1 MICPPLGVVSIW
13 VTPRFR
19 DDKYVL
25 DYCFVWRTVE
35 TLVGLPYSLFGSIKY
50 AEYIKKKLDNELGF
64 EMSRDSNL
72 KVGTLTY
79 IALSLHMK
87 TDDYNKRIAKSIVD
101 AASI

>member
-1 MICPPLGVVSIW
+1 MNPLGLVNIW
-13 VTPRFR
+13 VTPRFHEN
-19 DDKYVL
+19 KYLL

-35 TLVGLPYSLFGSIKY
+35 ALVGFPYSLFGSIKY
-50 AEYIKKKLDNELGF
+50 AEHIKKELDKQLGC
-64 EMSRDSNL
+64 EIPRDSNL

-87 TDDYNKRIAKSIVD
+87 IDDYNKRIAKSIVD